1 MKTSGKCFIITI
13 VLEEDK
19 EDLYNKENE
28 EKPILIP
35 NQDILAQ
42 KPIAEALLSELLI
55 KIESL
60 KLQGILFWGMETW
73 EDLLI
78 VQQDGDSAFIEQQ
91 YDVSANRYREAL
103 QMLSDMEVSIPDVL
117 TNALKLGQTSIL
129 AGNKNDAIANFEI
142 ALAIDGN
149 NLDAKQG
156 LDRAL
161 KLDQVLERTQRG
173 QTEFGMGSYE
183 RAIESFEDAL
193 SIDPN
198 WQAAID
204 GLAQS
209 KKSYAD
215 ELFQESLSKGYQSLK
230 DESFDDAKSEL
241 FNIIAQENPI
251 NNQNIEEV
259 QQFLAQLLSY

>member
-1 MKTSGKCFIITI
+1 MVIVIFI
-13 VLEEDK
+13 LPLLLQEDK
-19 EDLYNKENE
+19 EDLSNQEIE
-28 EKPILIP
+28 EKPILIL
-35 NQDILAQ
+35 NQEILAQ

-60 KLQGILFWGMETW
+60 KLQGILFWGMEKW
-73 EDLLI
+73 EDLLT

-91 YDVSANRYREAL
+91 YDVSADRYREAL

-161 KLDQVLERTQRG
+161 KLDQ
-173 QTEFGMGSYE
+173 
-183 RAIESFEDAL
+183 
-193 SIDPN
+193 
-198 WQAAID
+198 
-204 GLAQS
+204 
-209 KKSYAD
+209 
-215 ELFQESLSKGYQSLK
+215 
-230 DESFDDAKSEL
+230 
-241 FNIIAQENPI
+241 
-251 NNQNIEEV
+251 
-259 QQFLAQLLSY
+259 

>member
-1 MKTSGKCFIITI
+1 
-13 VLEEDK
+13 
-19 EDLYNKENE
+19 
-28 EKPILIP
+28 
-35 NQDILAQ
+35 
-42 KPIAEALLSELLI
+42 
-55 KIESL
+55 
-60 KLQGILFWGMETW
+60 METW

-117 TNALKLGQTSIL
+117 ANALKLGQTSIL

-161 KLDQVLERTQRG
+161 KLDQVLVRTQRG

-183 RAIESFEDAL
+183 RAI
-193 SIDPN
+193 
-198 WQAAID
+198 
-204 GLAQS
+204 
-209 KKSYAD
+209 
-215 ELFQESLSKGYQSLK
+215 
-230 DESFDDAKSEL
+230 
-241 FNIIAQENPI
+241 
-251 NNQNIEEV
+251 
-259 QQFLAQLLSY
+259 